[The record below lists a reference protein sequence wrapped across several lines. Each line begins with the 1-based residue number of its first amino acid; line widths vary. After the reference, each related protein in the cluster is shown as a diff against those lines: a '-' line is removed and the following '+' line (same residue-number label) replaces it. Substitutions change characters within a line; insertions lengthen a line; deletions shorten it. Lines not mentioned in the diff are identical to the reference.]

1 MATSPTFDTSNSY
14 IKYRIVVTETAVSQA
29 DNTSTVNI
37 QVQAWRTNNYTTDA
51 SGTCYCT
58 TDGIARSDSWSYGQ
72 KAISY
77 YSYTVLFERNYIL
90 NHDND
95 GTKTIYVSAYIN
107 HSKFSSSS
115 HGFSV
120 TLTPIAR
127 KATITSCNDLNDEEN
142 FTIYYNNPL
151 GSEATLAWRV
161 CETAD
166 WSDNLITSKALNS
179 EADNKTFIPSSS
191 ERNRLRRAARYA
203 KHATFYH
210 AIQTIINGVDYY
222 DYHPFTYTVIND
234 TPTIGVCSYE
244 DTNAT
249 TLAITSNDQEIIQ
262 GLSTVDVTTKSLR
275 AYKEAY
281 LDTLSITINGVTQ
294 SVDISGAPLQSTV
307 VTSWGAINSAE
318 DLSAT
323 ITITDTRGNT
333 ATKTLPIT
341 MLAWSNPTATIS
353 CKRQNNFESN
363 TDLLV
368 NANYSSLNGHNSV
381 TIQYQY
387 KEKSAGA
394 YSSPVTISDGVT
406 AVVNLDNTKEWDL
419 QVIVTDLIGS
429 TTYTLSIGLGLP
441 SLFIDNF
448 RRSVGVGAF
457 PDQNNMFVADRRI
470 SLKNLNQETV
480 ADLWSAT
487 NSGVRT
493 SFLSLYDQDGDTR
506 VTISGGSTNG
516 GTIGV
521 YGANGGDRIVA
532 GAASGGGSVGVYSS
546 SGTLRGRLFSSS
558 DGGQIYLYNPSDVK
572 VAEFGVG
579 TGNKDGIWYVKDHSG
594 NDTAFAT
601 GENGKITCISL
612 VQTSSRKV
620 KKNIVS
626 MALDEARKILSLVA
640 VKFDF
645 KDEAKGKNKSG
656 FIAEDVAEVLPD
668 LVSPNKDAIDY
679 IGMIAYLQ
687 AVIKD
692 HEERIKAL
700 EDKLNGGA

>member
-1 MATSPTFDTSNSY
+1 MATSPTFDTSNTY

-115 HGFSV
+115 HGFNV

-127 KATITSCNDLNDEEN
+127 KATITSCNDLNDEED
-142 FTIYYNNPL
+142 FTIYYDNPL
-151 GSEATLAWRV
+151 GSEATLTWRI

-166 WSDNLITSKALNS
+166 WSDLLVTSMSLS
-179 EADNKTFIPSSS
+179 PDADNKTYIPGTSV
-191 ERNRLRRAARYA
+191 RNRLRRAARYT

-210 AIQTIINGVDYY
+210 AIQTTINGVDYY
-222 DYHPFTYTVIND
+222 DYLPFTYTVIND
-234 TPTIGVCSYE
+234 TPTIGVCSYA

-262 GLSTVDVTTKSLR
+262 GLSTVDVTTNSLR

-294 SVDISGAPLQSTV
+294 SVDISGASLQSTV
-307 VTSWGAINSAE
+307 VTSWGTINSTE

-341 MLAWSNPTATIS
+341 MLAWSNPTASIS
-353 CKRQNNFESN
+353 CNRQNNFESD

-394 YSSPVTISDGVT
+394 YGAPVTISDGVT
-406 AVVNLDNTKEWDL
+406 TTITLDNTKEWDL

-429 TTYTLSIGLGLP
+429 TTYTLSIGMGIP

-470 SLKNLNQETV
+470 SLKNTDQETV
-480 ADLWSAT
+480 ADLWSST
-487 NSGVRT
+487 VSGTRT
-493 SFLSLYDQDGDTR
+493 AFLRLYDQLGQKRTHL
-506 VTISGGSTNG
+506 TGG
-516 GTIGV
+516 
-521 YGANGGDRIVA
+521 
-532 GAASGGGSVGVYSS
+532 
-546 SGTLRGRLFSSS
+546 S
-558 DGGQIYLYNPSDVK
+558 DGGRLDLYNDSEVL
-572 VAEFGVG
+572 VATMGIG
-579 TGNKDGIWYVKDHSG
+579 AGNKDGIWYVKDHSG

-601 GENGKITCISL
+601 GENGKITCVSL

-620 KKNIVS
+620 KKNVVS

>member
-234 TPTIGVCSYE
+234 TPTIGVCSYA

-262 GLSTVDVTTKSLR
+262 GLSTVDLTTKSLR

-281 LDTLSITINGVTQ
+281 VDTLSITINGVTQ
-294 SVDISGAPLQSTV
+294 SVDISGVPVQTSV

-333 ATKTLPIT
+333 ATKTLPIA
-341 MLAWSNPTATIS
+341 MLAWSNPTASIS
-353 CKRQNNFESN
+353 CNRQNNFESD

-394 YSSPVTISDGVT
+394 YGSPVTISDGVT
-406 AVVNLDNTKEWDL
+406 AVVTLDNTKEWDL

-429 TTYTLSIGLGLP
+429 TTYTLSIGMGIP

-448 RRSVGVGAF
+448 RRAVGVGAF

-470 SLKNLNQETV
+470 SLKNTNQETV
-480 ADLWSAT
+480 ADLWSST
-487 NSGVRT
+487 VSGTRT
-493 SFLSLYDQDGDTR
+493 AFLRLYDQLGQKRTHL
-506 VTISGGSTNG
+506 TGG
-516 GTIGV
+516 
-521 YGANGGDRIVA
+521 
-532 GAASGGGSVGVYSS
+532 
-546 SGTLRGRLFSSS
+546 S
-558 DGGQIYLYNPSDVK
+558 DGGRLDLYNDSEVL
-572 VAEFGVG
+572 VATMGIG
-579 TGNKDGIWYVKDHSG
+579 AGNKDGIWYVKDHSG

-601 GENGKITCISL
+601 GENGKITCVSL